1 MDIGKNIDEVR
12 AEFPV
17 LKTKAYMNSA
27 AHGPTLKSVHDATEE
42 WWRHRINEERVEP
55 PDAASEA
62 AKMLNVGTDEICWVN
77 RVSQALNTVASM
89 MKPERGENIVVT
101 DLGYQSNVYVWMPYR
116 EHGVEIRRIRHRDGV
131 IDVGDFEKAVDDET
145 RAVCVSEIE
154 WTSGVRYP
162 MKEISEIAHSHG
174 AYVVNDAYQAMGA
187 VNVDVEAEDVDFFT
201 FGSEKWLCCP
211 AMTGVLYVK
220 RSLHDVFQPTYM
232 NYHGVEEAFRD
243 GAPWE
248 KPGHDNIESYSGS
261 LYPDARKY
269 DRSCVSEEH
278 TWGFHA
284 CLSYFNQLGTEN
296 IQRRTAELSQRL
308 IDGLREQPVKVNTP
322 VEPGERGG
330 LVTYDTGSFEKNQE
344 IYDEL
349 RMNDVVVA
357 HRYAAGVGGIRVSCH
372 FFNTEEEVDRL
383 LEMQRKTLL

>member
-1 MDIGKNIDEVR
+1 MDIGKNIEKVR

-17 LKTKAYMNSA
+17 LKSKAYMNSA
-27 AHGPTLKSVHDATEE
+27 AHGPTLKRVHDATEE

-55 PDAASEA
+55 PDATSEA
-62 AKMLNVGTDEICWVN
+62 ARFLNASTDEMCWVN

-89 MKPERGENIVVT
+89 MKPERGQNIVVT

-116 EHGVEIRRIRHRDGV
+116 MHGVEIRRIRHRDGV
-131 IDVGDFEKAVDDET
+131 IDASDFEKAVDDET

-162 MKEISEIAHSHG
+162 MREISEIAHSHG
-174 AYVVNDAYQAMGA
+174 ANVVNDAYQAVGA
-187 VNVDVEAEDVDFFT
+187 VDIDVHSEDIDFFT

-220 RSLHDVFQPTYM
+220 RSLDDEFQPTYM

-248 KPGHDNIESYSGS
+248 KPGHDNIESYSGA

-296 IQRRTAELSQRL
+296 IHKRTTKLSQLL
-308 IDGLREQPVKVNTP
+308 IDGLREQPVQVNTP

-330 LVTYDTGSFEKNQE
+330 LVTYNAGSFEKNQKV
-344 IYDEL
+344 YDEL
-349 RMNDVVVA
+349 KKNDIVVA

-383 LEMQRKTLL
+383 LEIQGKVLR